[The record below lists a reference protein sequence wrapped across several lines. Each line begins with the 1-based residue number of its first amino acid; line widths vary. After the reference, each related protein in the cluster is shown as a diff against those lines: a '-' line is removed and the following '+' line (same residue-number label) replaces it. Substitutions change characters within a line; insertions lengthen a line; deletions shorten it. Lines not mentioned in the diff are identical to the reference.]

1 MCHWGFALFMYLE
14 MLNLGVM
21 LLENLKLY
29 VVKIRTYKDIK
40 RLQIHV
46 KDTTLW
52 VIWTILNKS
61 ASFCIVDFISIAIN
75 EKIKLVNIFYSISPF
90 LLK

>member
-29 VVKIRTYKDIK
+29 VVKIRTYKDVK

-52 VIWTILNKS
+52 VLWTILNKS
-61 ASFCIVDFISIAIN
+61 VSFCIVDFISIAIN